1 MRVSDAPPS
10 RGRAKR
16 ATLALILVLLVAAC
30 SSGEGSAPDPGGERP
45 ALVVTPATGLADGD
59 PVRLDGAGWPAEAGL
74 VVAQCQVSTTL
85 CAVDDLGVWTGDDG
99 RFDVETTAAAVF
111 VGWSG
116 ESVDCRAVACEYRIE
131 HDGPV
136 AARVTFYPE
145 EPLGPQP
152 TLTAWPASGLVD
164 DARVDVRAEHLEPG
178 THVGFALCAAGARS
192 AFDDPCFPYDAGLL
206 EEERPGLGWTV
217 GEDGVV
223 AADLRVHVDAY
234 AYDRRVDCRA
244 ERCELV
250 VTSLGAVLAR
260 EAVSFDRSAGLL
272 GPARLA
278 VSPATGLAV
287 GDRVEVRGS
296 GFYAGEPVLVEQC
309 AADATAETCVGG
321 PSERWVA
328 DEAGRF
334 EGTFLVRREAS
345 TDHQAVDCL
354 AVDCVLR
361 ADRYAFVPA
370 PSRAVQVPLRLV
382 G

>member
-1 MRVSDAPPS
+1 MSDAPPH
-10 RGRAKR
+10 RGRTGGA
-16 ATLALILVLLVAAC
+16 ALALILVVVVGAC
-30 SSGEGSAPDPGGERP
+30 SSGEGSATDAGGERP
-45 ALVVTPATGLADGD
+45 TLAVAPATGLADGD
-59 PVRLDGAGWPAEAGL
+59 PVRLDGAGWPAGAGL

-85 CAVDDLGVWTGDDG
+85 CAVDEVEVETDDEG
-99 RFDVETTAAAVF
+99 GFDVETTAAAVF
-111 VGWSG
+111 VSG
-116 ESVDCRAVACEYRIE
+116 NGEPVDCRAVACEYRIDRD
-131 HDGPV
+131 DGPV
-136 AARVTFYPE
+136 AARLTFDPE
-145 EPLGPQP
+145 APLGPQP
-152 TLTAWPASGLVD
+152 TLSAWPASGLVD

-192 AFDDPCFPYDAGLL
+192 SFDDPCFPYDAGLL

-223 AADLRVHVDAY
+223 AADLRVPVDAY

-260 EAVSFDRSAGLL
+260 AAVSFDRSAGLL

-334 EGTFLVRREAS
+334 EGTFLVRRQAS
-345 TDHQAVDCL
+345 TDHQSVDCL

-370 PSRAVQVPLRLV
+370 PTRAVQVPLPLV